1 MRRLLRALQQQTVT
15 FTISFEKIKT
25 AVVDTIADSVTDI
38 TTDQITVEPVDGNP
52 NVLKVTIYP
61 KEGQTAPQIL
71 DAISSDPNTLLQ
83 NIGEEL
89 GENVPTPSFVVNP
102 SIVTVG
108 VAPPPPPPPAKK
120 RGWVVAVAVC
130 VPLGVALLA
139 LGVYLLVKK
148 GKLSVPGYGSDRPS
162 MTKHTV
168 TEGV

>member
-1 MRRLLRALQQQTVT
+1 MATSSSQPSPPLPA
-15 FTISFEKIKT
+15 S
-25 AVVDTIADSVTDI
+25 AS
-38 TTDQITVEPVDGNP
+38 
-52 NVLKVTIYP
+52 
-61 KEGQTAPQIL
+61 APPRCPSPPT
-71 DAISSDPNTLLQ
+71 SSC
-83 NIGEEL
+83 
-89 GENVPTPSFVVNP
+89 
-102 SIVTVG
+102 
-108 VAPPPPPPPAKK
+108 APPPPPPPAKK